1 MARYCGL
8 VATILATLALAP
20 TSLLAAEYP
29 TKPIRMIVT
38 YVPGGGADIVGRYVA
53 DKLSRAMGQPIIV
66 ENRPGAGGLIGVNAG
81 LAAQPDG
88 YTVTLISS
96 SYTVNPSLYKL
107 KFDPV
112 RDITPISQVSAG
124 PLILVSN
131 PDLPAHSVAEVL
143 ALAKTKPGG
152 LTFASSGSGSVI
164 HLAGERFGADG
175 KVPFRHVP
183 YKGGGA
189 ALNDV
194 LAKQVDIY
202 FAASASALPLIK
214 SGKLRAYAVT
224 SKQRLK
230 ALPEVPTVAESG
242 LPNYDVTLW
251 YGLIGPKGMP
261 ADVVKRLNTEVNRI
275 LAMPETATKFSTDG
289 AAPAGG
295 TPQQFGEL
303 ISREVKTW
311 TGIVTK
317 LGVKPD

>member
-1 MARYCGL
+1 MSRNLGL
-8 VATILATLALAP
+8 VATILATLSVAP
-20 TSLLAAEYP
+20 ASLLAADYP

-53 DKLSRAMGQPIIV
+53 DKLSRTLGQPVIV
-66 ENRPGAGGLIGVNAG
+66 ENRPGAGGQIGVNAG

-107 KFDPV
+107 KFDPA

-131 PDLPAHSVAEVL
+131 PDLPARNVSEVL
-143 ALAKTKPGG
+143 ALAKNKAGG

-175 KVPFRHVP
+175 KVPLRHVP

-194 LAKQVDIY
+194 LAKQVDLY

-224 SKQRLK
+224 SKQRMK
-230 ALPEVPTVAESG
+230 ALPNVPTLAESG
-242 LPNYDVTLW
+242 LPNYDVALW
-251 YGLIGPKGMP
+251 YGIIGPKGMP
-261 ADVVKRLNTEVNRI
+261 ADIVKRLNAEVNRI
-275 LAMPETATKFSTDG
+275 LAMPETAVKFSADG

-295 TPQQFGEL
+295 TQQQFDDL
-303 ISREVKTW
+303 IAREVTTW